1 MVSNQSRIRAAH
13 PAGHKLIGHGLMGR
27 GLSFAVALTLALTA
41 LPAVV
46 VAQAPAQAQAAN
58 LSGAWISP
66 ATNDVLERLEGPF
79 TDDWTGMPLNE
90 AGRSLAQSYSAA
102 MLGEPER
109 VCQLY
114 GQFHYANGAVGTRLT
129 IWPVEGGPIDQ
140 ILAWKINKTED
151 VAGLTI
157 WMDGRSAPSKY
168 VDHAREAFTTGHWK
182 GDKLIAYTTHMKRAP
197 ARDNGAFYSDEAT
210 LTTTFIPHQGNLLV
224 IVSSLRDPVYFSKP
238 YIYSRAYNRA
248 EATTAVNTTWPPCI
262 VNNEGVDE
270 GAVPFFLPGKD
281 PLRDQ
286 MMKVFHVPEYASDG
300 GEDTMY
306 PAIRKKLKDQ
316 YLKLY
321 ASFPKHC
328 LQYCTTWRNGNP
340 VANQALPEEHIPPKS
355 PTQSGP

>member
-1 MVSNQSRIRAAH
+1 MSSNQSRVRAVR
-13 PAGHKLIGHGLMGR
+13 PAVR
-27 GLSFAVALTLALTA
+27 GMIERGTSFAIVFAVALAA
-41 LPAVV
+41 LPQVV
-46 VAQAPAQAQAAN
+46 VAQGPAQAQAAN
-58 LSGAWISP
+58 LSGAWVSP
-66 ATNDVLERLEGPF
+66 PTNDVLERLEGPF

-151 VAGLTI
+151 VAGMTI
-157 WMDGRSAPSKY
+157 WMDGRSQPSKY
-168 VDHAREAFTTGHWK
+168 LDHPREAFTTGHWM
-182 GDKLIAYTTHMKRAP
+182 GNKLIAYSTDMKRAP
-197 ARDNGAFYSDEAT
+197 ARDNGAFYSDQAT
-210 LTTTFIPHQGNLLV
+210 LTTTFIPHQGDLLV
-224 IVSSLRDPVYFSKP
+224 IVSALRDPVYMTKP

-248 EATTAVNTTWPPCI
+248 DVSTAVNTTWPPCI

-270 GAVPFFLPGKD
+270 GDVSFFLPGKD

-286 MMKVFHVPEYASDG
+286 MMQVFHVPESASDG

-306 PAIRKKLKDQ
+306 PEFRNKIKAQ

-321 ASFPKHC
+321 PTFPKHC
-328 LQYCTTWRNGNP
+328 KLYCTTFRNGNP
-340 VANQALPEEHIPPKS
+340 VANQALPEEPVPPLS
-355 PTQSGP
+355 STQSGP